1 MFQKFT
7 PKIKILTTL
16 IGQLM
21 AGTSSFTAGHPE
33 RYRGFQKDLYQKM
46 FRRIGGGRRGVS

>member
-33 RYRGFQKDLYQKM
+33 WYRGFQKDLYQKV